1 MAGDALI
8 AAMMKVVGLNVMAR
22 YGTTIGKNCGEE
34 EEEIVFCRHCYFRR
48 FETVEGGL
56 EAKPPLK
63 LSSFFYKL
71 FSW

>member
-1 MAGDALI
+1 MAGYVLR
-8 AAMMKVVGLNVMAR
+8 AAMMKVVRLNVMAR

-56 EAKPPLK
+56 EAKPPLETI
-63 LSSFFYKL
+63 LIFL
-71 FSW
+71 